1 MSPSDFELVSALLK
15 ERSGLSLTPDKVYL
29 LESRLG
35 PVARRHALAGLPELI
50 DRLRR
55 QKPEPLAR
63 DVVEAM
69 TTNESFFFRDVKP
82 FEAFRTA
89 MLPRLREARV
99 GTRTL
104 RIWSAA
110 CSHGQEA
117 YSLAMLL
124 EEHRAQLEG
133 WRIEIVAT
141 DIAEQVM
148 ARAREGLYSQFEVQ
162 RGLPIRMLTK
172 HFAKE
177 GDSWRLSPTIRG
189 MVSFRRFNLLDDPRP
204 LGRFD
209 VVFCRN
215 VLIYFDPP
223 TKARVLAGIARQ
235 LAPDGF
241 LVLGA
246 AETVLGVSDALR
258 PWPAEHGVY
267 ALAA

>member
-1 MSPSDFELVSALLK
+1 MNPADFQLISTLLK

-35 PVARRHALAGLPELI
+35 PIARRRKLAGLAELI
-50 DRLRR
+50 ELVRR
-55 QKPEPLAR
+55 QKPEPLIR
-63 DVVEAM
+63 EIVEAM
-69 TTNESFFFRDVKP
+69 TTNESFFFRDMKP
-82 FEAFRTA
+82 FESFRA
-89 MLPRLREARV
+89 RMLPKLREARL
-99 GTRTL
+99 TSRTL

-124 EEHRAQLEG
+124 DEQRPLFDG
-133 WRIEIVAT
+133 WRVEIVAT

-148 ARAREGLYSQFEVQ
+148 ARAKEGLYSQFEVQ
-162 RGLPIRMLTK
+162 RGLPIKMLTK

-177 GDSWRLSPTIRG
+177 GDNWRLSPAIRS
-189 MVSFRRFNLLDDPRP
+189 MVSFRAFNLLEDPKL

-223 TKARVLAGIARQ
+223 TKARVLSGIARQ

-246 AETVLGVSDALR
+246 AETVLGVTDALR
-258 PWPAEHGVY
+258 PWPQEHGVY

>member
-1 MSPSDFELVSALLK
+1 MSPADFELMAALLK

-35 PVARRHALAGLPELI
+35 PVARRHGAVGLPELVE
-50 DRLRR
+50 RVRR
-55 QKPEPLAR
+55 GRPEPLVR
-63 DVVEAM
+63 EIVEAM

-89 MLPRLREARV
+89 MLPKLREARAEV
-99 GTRTL
+99 RTL

-117 YSLAMLL
+117 YSLAMTLD
-124 EEHRAQLEG
+124 EQRAQLEG

-177 GDSWRLSPTIRG
+177 GDNWRLSPAIRG
-189 MVSFRRFNLLDDPRP
+189 MVTFRSFNLLDDPKP

-223 TKARVLAGIARQ
+223 TKARVLSGVARQ

-246 AETVLGVSDALR
+246 AETVFGVTDALR

>member
-1 MSPSDFELVSALLK
+1 VSPDDFQVLSALLR
-15 ERSGLSLTPDKVYL
+15 ERSGLALTPDKVYL

-35 PVARRHALAGLPELI
+35 PVARRHALAGLPALV
-50 DRLRR
+50 DRIRR
-55 QKPEPLAR
+55 QKPEALVR
-63 DVVEAM
+63 EVVEAM

-82 FEAFRTA
+82 FEAFRTQ
-89 MLPRLREARV
+89 MLPRMIEARR
-99 GTRTL
+99 GGRAL

-110 CSHGQEA
+110 ASHGQEA

-124 EEHRAQLEG
+124 AEERARLEG
-133 WRIEIVAT
+133 WRVEIVGT
-141 DIAEQVM
+141 DIADGVLE
-148 ARAREGLYSQFEVQ
+148 RAKAGLYSQFEVQ
-162 RGLPIRMLTK
+162 RGLPVRMLAK

-177 GDSWRLSPTIRG
+177 GESWRLAPAIRS
-189 MVSFRRFNLLDDPRP
+189 MVSFRRFNLLDDLRA

-223 TKARVLAGIARQ
+223 TKARVLGAIARQ

-246 AETVLGVSDALR
+246 AETVLGVTEALR